1 MGILEESKI
10 LHLLWPLW
18 AFWCKLL
25 VSENCIVFFY
35 YIKLDHI
42 KPVTMKTLPTRAWC
56 NQLLPRFPHLA
67 CPSFQYIKTYIPRPR
82 TCSHLQH
89 YLPTV
94 SMVTINILLSGPCYH
109 IWLKQNVFT
118 DFWLLWVGEIFYCPT
133 SPVHSDFY
141 LWINSLSFC
150 WGGQR
155 HKHMSMKISVRKKYT
170 SYHIYILIIHHQV
183 SSTMLCL
190 GYVQMH
196 HWHSEVQALKFFFKR
211 VGHFNFAKSTSIVK
225 L

>member
-1 MGILEESKI
+1 MCLPTSDFFEWGRYFTVQPVQYTVTFIYESTRCLFVEEANSHKNTCFFRY
-10 LHLLWPLW
+10 HLL
-18 AFWCKLL
+18 
-25 VSENCIVFFY
+25 
-35 YIKLDHI
+35 
-42 KPVTMKTLPTRAWC
+42 
-56 NQLLPRFPHLA
+56 
-67 CPSFQYIKTYIPRPR
+67 
-82 TCSHLQH
+82 
-89 YLPTV
+89 
-94 SMVTINILLSGPCYH
+94 
-109 IWLKQNVFT
+109 
-118 DFWLLWVGEIFYCPT
+118 
-133 SPVHSDFY
+133 
-141 LWINSLSFC
+141 
-150 WGGQR
+150 QR